1 MEKNEKQFLVVS
13 EGGVGE
19 EGFWLGTHPPRLPVP
34 VVGQSPGLSSEAGR
48 SSSERPQDSAGVLHH
63 PRDFPFSSA
72 SLSEEYIKKI
82 EKLFNNG
89 VLS

>member
-34 VVGQSPGLSSEAGR
+34 VVGQSPGLNSEAGR
-48 SSSERPQDSAGVLHH
+48 SSKQLQDPAGVLHH

-72 SLSEEYIKKI
+72 SLSEEYIKKF